1 MENIINIYEAKAQ
14 FSKLIMSVQNTGKPI
29 TICRNNKPVADIIP
43 HKKTKNPLIQN
54 PLLKGAKFSC
64 DPCEMVSEEDWP
76 KELR

>member
-29 TICRNNKPVADIIP
+29 TICRNNKPVVDIMP

-64 DPCEMVSEEDWP
+64 DPCATVSEKDWP